1 MHPGTPAHGNQEQQ
15 STPSILTILDWIID
29 NVLQHK
35 QAARPQDR
43 IDQVTPNS
51 LAWLRSN
58 PVSWWYHGL
67 AERHKRAFGTLL
79 LHIASETCKIG
90 ARDGC
95 YIALTYMVRIVSL
108 ESAAGR
114 ELYGLSISTSSL
126 ARVLTVCAL
135 QHAASPLDYNR
146 QPFPASPGDPHRYN
160 TEWLPDH
167 LFGRFRVALP
177 DFEM

>member
-15 STPSILTILDWIID
+15 STQSILTILDWIID

-95 YIALTYMVRIVSL
+95 YIALTYMVRIGLCVYAILLKELTPFCSL
-108 ESAAGR
+108 SGVRCWSRTLWSVHLHLLTGKSTHSVCTAAR
-114 ELYGLSISTSSL
+114 SISS
-126 ARVLTVCAL
+126 
-135 QHAASPLDYNR
+135 
-146 QPFPASPGDPHRYN
+146 
-160 TEWLPDH
+160 
-167 LFGRFRVALP
+167 
-177 DFEM
+177 